1 MKSWLE
7 MVSGPKWQGT
17 SLLGV
22 PRTKPTSAQWKSALM
37 FLAGTEI
44 HPRALK
50 GGTLLA
56 VVLVISKYLPASC
69 VSRQSLQGRE
79 IIFDVKGK
87 KGRLSSSSQLWA
99 SACFVQTCKFIVSK
113 LRAAKGFPRRCL
125 TQCSFPS
132 FGRQKAAWNPVSG
145 QMVEDFQLQL
155 SPGARASGGG
165 LQRDLARNASRER
178 ARAASLKFGPLD
190 VWGHNFF
197 VGRVDCLMHQHVYQ
211 HPWILPTICVC

>member
-1 MKSWLE
+1 MTASPSPRLGETIKSWLE
-7 MVSGPKWQGT
+7 MVFGPKWQGT

-37 FLAGTEI
+37 FPAGTEI

-56 VVLVISKYLPASC
+56 VVLVISKHLPASC
-69 VSRQSLQGRE
+69 DSRQSLQDRE

-87 KGRLSSSSQLWA
+87 KGDLAVPA
-99 SACFVQTCKFIVSK
+99 SFGLLHALCNLANLLFSK

-132 FGRQKAAWNPVSG
+132 FGRQKAAWNPFSG
-145 QMVEDFQLQL
+145 QMVEDFQRQL

-165 LQRDLARNASRER
+165 LQRDLARNASHER
-178 ARAASLKFGPLD
+178 ARAASLKLGPLD
-190 VWGHNFF
+190 VWGPGFV
-197 VGRVDCLMHQHVYQ
+197 VGRVDCFVHRHV
-211 HPWILPTICVC
+211 

>member
-1 MKSWLE
+1 

-22 PRTKPTSAQWKSALM
+22 PRTKPTSAQWKNALM

-69 VSRQSLQGRE
+69 DSRQSLQGWE
-79 IIFDVKGK
+79 IIFDVKGEK
-87 KGRLSSSSQLWA
+87 ADLAVPAGFGLLHA
-99 SACFVQTCKFIVSK
+99 LCNLANLLFSK
-113 LRAAKGFPRRCL
+113 LHAAKGFPRRCL

-132 FGRQKAAWNPVSG
+132 FGRQKAAWNPFSG
-145 QMVEDFQLQL
+145 QMVENFQLQL

-178 ARAASLKFGPLD
+178 AREASLKFGPLD

-197 VGRVDCLMHQHVYQ
+197 VGRVDCLMHQPVYQ